1 MSSGGP
7 EADGS
12 GRTAGDAE
20 GDDRP
25 PPGFVVASRGP
36 FSTHN
41 GPFYQKPVQGGVLHG
56 LRARKRHC
64 NGAGIV
70 HGGLLM
76 AFADGLLA
84 SAIWHETRSRM
95 VTIRMTSDFL
105 SMARPGDWIEGHARV
120 RMADG
125 DVAFADGVIHVGERP
140 VLTAHALFKVLRAV

>member
-1 MSSGGP
+1 MSQAGSDGGTPGDPGGP
-7 EADGS
+7 SPE
-12 GRTAGDAE
+12 
-20 GDDRP
+20 DDRP
-25 PPGFVVASRGP
+25 PPGFAIASRGP

-41 GPFYQKPVQGGVLHG
+41 GPFYQKPSESGLIHG

-84 SAIWHETRSRM
+84 AAIWHETRSRM

-120 RMADG
+120 RMSDA
-125 DVAFADGVIHVGERP
+125 DVAFADGVVHVGGRP
-140 VLTAHALFKVLRAV
+140 VLTAQALFKLLRPA